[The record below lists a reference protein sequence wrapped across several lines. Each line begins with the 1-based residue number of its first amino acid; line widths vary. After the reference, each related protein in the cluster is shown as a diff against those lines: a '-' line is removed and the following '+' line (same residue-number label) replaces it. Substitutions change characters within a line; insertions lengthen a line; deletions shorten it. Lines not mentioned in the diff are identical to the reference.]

1 MSAIMI
7 KPGCRHRG
15 VGKLKLFNISVPRF
29 DPDDFYLEEE
39 AVSDGEVPVH

>member
-1 MSAIMI
+1 
-7 KPGCRHRG
+7 